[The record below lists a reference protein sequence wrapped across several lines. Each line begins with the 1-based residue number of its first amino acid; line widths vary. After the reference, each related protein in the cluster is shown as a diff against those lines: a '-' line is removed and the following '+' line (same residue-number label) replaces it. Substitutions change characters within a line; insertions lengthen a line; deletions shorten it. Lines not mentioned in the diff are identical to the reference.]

1 MCSDPLQEST
11 TMRARSI
18 FCQLALICLLL
29 PAAQARDAAQYS
41 TQELVE
47 ALTQRMAKLL
57 TKGNAASGPQSD
69 AAIVMLEGKALPLAG
84 KLQSTSGMR
93 VLTEPQLVAE
103 QRAHFLIISQLGM
116 QGPDILIDYETPGN
130 ASFGTLRAQSVDGK
144 LVFKSEDTY
153 RSSSG
158 VRARYAKLYG
168 GQPCREGSEMAY
180 AYNQYTRS
188 STSGKCRA
196 PTFPVSDAITDW
208 Y

>member
-1 MCSDPLQEST
+1 
-11 TMRARSI
+11 MRARSL
-18 FCQLALICLLL
+18 FCSLALTCLLL

-57 TKGNAASGPQSD
+57 TKGSADRGSQSD

-84 KLQSTSGMR
+84 KLQSTPSMR
-93 VLTEPQLVAE
+93 VLTEAQLVAE

-180 AYNQYTRS
+180 AYNEYSRS
-188 STSGKCRA
+188 SASGICRI
-196 PTFPVSDAITDW
+196 THFPSSDSITDW
-208 Y
+208 YD